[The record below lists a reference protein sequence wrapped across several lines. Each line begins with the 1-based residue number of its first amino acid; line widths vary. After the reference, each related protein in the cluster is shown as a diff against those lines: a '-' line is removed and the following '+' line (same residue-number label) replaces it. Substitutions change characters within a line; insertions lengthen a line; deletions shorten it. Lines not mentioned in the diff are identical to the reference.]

1 MSLFDRYGIKEVADV
16 TFYALDDYGNVAQ
29 PVLYLD
35 TLKVSTVE
43 QTAENADARGGKG
56 NTALM
61 TWDYGKEITINLE
74 DALFSAKSMEVM
86 YGGKR
91 KNLAGKVRR
100 TKIHQ
105 INNLW
110 EFAFLDQSGEHE
122 YEFSADLDSLGI
134 EYKSVGGS
142 YLFAHHELG
151 KTYWGKGYITIN
163 DVEIPIERAIDAE
176 LLKAAGFSEAVEE
189 GATEI
194 YLPANA
200 YLFAIEW
207 DADLREIEISAN
219 SFPGTYY
226 VTGETF
232 VRNEKTGEDEIFQL
246 VFPKVK
252 VLSESNTITMEA
264 DGDPT
269 VFNMSL
275 KVLKSKNAPMM
286 SLIQIG
292 DYNID

>member
-43 QTAENADARGGKG
+43 QTAENSDARGGKG

-61 TWDYGKEITINLE
+61 TWDYGKEITVNLE
-74 DALFSAKSMEVM
+74 DALFSNRSLEVM
-86 YGGKR
+86 YEGKVLT
-91 KNLAGKVRR
+91 KSGKVRR
-100 TKIHQ
+100 TKFV
-105 INNLW
+105 NFKNDFMLC
-110 EFAFLDQSGEHE
+110 DPSQSSPDYEVMTAVLPAEIGEWKMGPNDHV
-122 YEFSADLDSLGI
+122 LI
-134 EYKSVGGS
+134 
-142 YLFAHHELG
+142 AHHELNE
-151 KTYWGKGYITIN
+151 TMWGRASIVVN
-163 DVEIPIERAIDAE
+163 DVEIPLNREISRDTLI
-176 LLKAAGFSEAVEE
+176 AAGFASEVEANGDIE
-189 GATEI
+189 
-194 YLPANA
+194 LPKGL
-200 YLFAIEW
+200 YMVTMEW
-207 DADLREIEISAN
+207 DQDRNEIEISSN

-232 VRNEKTGEDEIFQL
+232 ARNEQTGEDEIFQL

-286 SLIQIG
+286 SLI
-292 DYNID
+292 